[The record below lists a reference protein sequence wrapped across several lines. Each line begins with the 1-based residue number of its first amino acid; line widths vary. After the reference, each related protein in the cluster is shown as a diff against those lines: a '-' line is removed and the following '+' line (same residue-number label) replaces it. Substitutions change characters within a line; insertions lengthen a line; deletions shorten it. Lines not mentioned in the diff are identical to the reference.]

1 MLGFKGI
8 IESKMLWLSDL
19 SMTKD
24 PREMVLGSE
33 IFFEVML
40 RLGCERFVGVRSF
53 LISQIARQIERYL
66 A

>member
-1 MLGFKGI
+1 
-8 IESKMLWLSDL
+8 
-19 SMTKD
+19 MTKD

-33 IFFEVML
+33 IVFEVML

-53 LISQIARQIERYL
+53 LISQIERYL